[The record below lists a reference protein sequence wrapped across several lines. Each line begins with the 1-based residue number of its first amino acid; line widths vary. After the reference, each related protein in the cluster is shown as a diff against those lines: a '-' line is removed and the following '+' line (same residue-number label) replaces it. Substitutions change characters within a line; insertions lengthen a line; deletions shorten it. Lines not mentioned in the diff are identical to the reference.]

1 MNRNPAEKIRS
12 LSAAVEWRE
21 SLRKSGRKLVITNGC
36 FDILH
41 RGHAEYLYESR
52 ALGDALLILINS
64 DRAVQEL
71 KGPTRPIIPEEH
83 RAYMIGALE
92 SVDAVVVFD
101 SQRCDKA
108 CIVSGHL
115 RQGRGLHAGQTGC
128 I

>member
-1 MNRNPAEKIRS
+1 M
-12 LSAAVEWRE
+12 EWRE

-83 RAYMIGALE
+83 RPYIKHPLE
-92 SVDAVVVFD
+92 SDEAVLD
-101 SQRCDKA
+101 E
-108 CIVSGHL
+108 
-115 RQGRGLHAGQTGC
+115 QTHRS
-128 I
+128 